1 GSANAFPHDL
11 SGGNQQPAAPARA
24 LAPARSPLPR
34 AQPFSNLAIDTRHP
48 LAGALPALLKSTRTT
63 VLIATQP
70 QREAVMVA
78 DRIGATQR
86 GRMLQWDRAE
96 ALYRRPADRFV
107 ADFIGRGAL
116 VAAASLGLA
125 EAGDVLLRPE
135 SLAFDP
141 AGAIRGVLVAVGFRG
156 PHHVG
161 SVRLASGHVVEVD
174 LCDGHAAQKVGS
186 EITLRLVDSPLAF
199 PAGAAA

>member
-1 GSANAFPHDL
+1 
-11 SGGNQQPAAPARA
+11 
-24 LAPARSPLPR
+24 
-34 AQPFSNLAIDTRHP
+34 
-48 LAGALPALLKSTRTT
+48 
-63 VLIATQP
+63 
-70 QREAVMVA
+70 MA
-78 DRIGATQR
+78 DRIGVMQR
-86 GRMLQWDRAE
+86 GRILQWDRAE

-107 ADFIGRGAL
+107 ADVIGRGTL
-116 VAAASLGLA
+116 VAAASRGLA
-125 EAGDVLLRPE
+125 AAGDALLRP
-135 SLAFDP
+135 APPACHP

-199 PAGAAA
+199 PAGAPDAATGCMDAPVSRMQFELLA